1 MITLKVELYL
11 YCIFLILTDSSL
23 RNSRNMDDQMDYVF
37 NVYAYTNIYISLL
50 IFALYL
56 ISTYSKD
63 IQGVKF
69 ATKGG

>member
-56 ISTYSKD
+56 ISMYSKD